1 MRTPRSF
8 TFSLILMLFAAPVA
22 QLLNAEE
29 KPIEEYSASITR
41 IGSAKGPTTIAI
53 RIYSYTPEEEVAKLA
68 ELMKTQGQ
76 DAVADAIWNV
86 ARGHIAPVGDVG
98 MDINYV
104 RAVSSDK
111 GKTIRMATAR
121 QMPFWEQSSGRSS
134 TDYPFSIMELT
145 IGNDGKIVGS
155 VIAKAK
161 IEINKDNGLE
171 VKSYG
176 SDSVR
181 LMSIKKK

>member
-1 MRTPRSF
+1 MRIPRSF
-8 TFSLILMLFAAPVA
+8 TFSLILMLFAPLVA

-29 KPIEEYSASITR
+29 KPIEEYSASITM
-41 IGSAKGPTTIAI
+41 IGSARGPTTIAI

-68 ELMKTQGQ
+68 ELMKTKGQ

-86 ARGHIAPVGDVG
+86 ARGQIAPVGELG
-98 MDINYV
+98 MDINYI
-104 RAVSSDK
+104 RAVNTDK

-121 QMPFWEQSSGRSS
+121 QVPFWEQSSGRPS
-134 TDYPFSIMELT
+134 TDYPFSIIELT
-145 IGNDGKIVGS
+145 FGNDGKILGS

-176 SDSVR
+176 SDSIR
-181 LMSIKKK
+181 LLSIKKK